1 MLVSS
6 QKVKNN
12 CRWTW
17 VGSTGEE
24 SVAVSLFLCF
34 YLTSLLIYG
43 IFWGGLFGFFFLL
56 IGNSGEILSVYE
68 LDQTYVFLRSENN
81 QLQIETEHGILVE
94 ILATKSTFLPILVI
108 LDHNLPDLLLYHFFL
123 RGNHK
128 LQFTCASLCPSFVSL
143 KDISKPFPPKP
154 KKKSSGWKASIIWA
168 CLAE

>member
-1 MLVSS
+1 MNPGGINWGRKCSS
-6 QKVKNN
+6 F
-12 CRWTW
+12 
-17 VGSTGEE
+17 S
-24 SVAVSLFLCF
+24 VSLLLLDIFAHLWDFL
-34 YLTSLLIYG
+34 G
-43 IFWGGLFGFFFLL
+43 RVVWVFFLL

-143 KDISKPFPPKP
+143 KDIRKPFPPKQ
-154 KKKSSGWKASIIWA
+154 KKKSSGWKASII
-168 CLAE
+168 